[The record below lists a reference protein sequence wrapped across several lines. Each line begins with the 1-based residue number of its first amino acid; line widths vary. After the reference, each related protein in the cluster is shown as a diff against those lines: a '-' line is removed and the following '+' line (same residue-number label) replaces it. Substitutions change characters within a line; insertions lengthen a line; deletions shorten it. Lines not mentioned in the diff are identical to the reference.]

1 MANEEVGDA
10 AIHFNRAVVLDPAE
24 VSYYIERAKWYEAQG
39 LQELARQDYQN
50 VLRIDPTYH
59 LEQAYDMN
67 LSEQYGDSINASNK
81 QNLLVLLNKFDG
93 EISLAKSSLTRT
105 QKLLE
110 M

>member
-81 QNLLVLLNKFDG
+81 QNLLDKILP
-93 EISLAKSSLTRT
+93 
-105 QKLLE
+105 
-110 M
+110 